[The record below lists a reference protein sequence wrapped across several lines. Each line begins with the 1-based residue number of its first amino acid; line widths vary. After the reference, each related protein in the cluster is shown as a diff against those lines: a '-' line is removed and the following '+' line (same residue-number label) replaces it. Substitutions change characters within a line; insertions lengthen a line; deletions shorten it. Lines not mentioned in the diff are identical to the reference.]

1 MSSKYKILRVCASD
15 LFAKT
20 ALLPEID
27 FLINKS
33 WTIHLSF
40 PKGDITSELIDK
52 GYLIKLVNSARKIS
66 FISNIITIIQLY
78 KLIKK
83 EKYDIV
89 HSHNHLIGILARIA
103 AKIAGAPIIIH
114 SPHGFYFHDDMPF
127 YKYWLF
133 HSIERFMGYFTDLL
147 FIENIENYKMCI
159 ESNLISQKKLYYM
172 GGGINL
178 TRFNGKKLST
188 KNKTA
193 LMNKLNIPQD
203 SFPIIGIT
211 SRITYEKGY
220 RELIQSINQLRDT
233 YPKIFLLIVGA
244 YLKNERD
251 SFSKE
256 LNESIS
262 NYSLNQHVEI
272 TLESNVEDFLSIM
285 DIWTLPS
292 YREGLPRSIQ
302 EAMAMGLPVVATN
315 IRGCR
320 NLVVENK
327 TGLLVSPKNTDE
339 LTNALNKLIK
349 DDNLRSKFG
358 FAGSTYAQKNFSN
371 EIVMTKMFDG
381 YMSVI
386 K

>member
-1 MSSKYKILRVCASD
+1 MIRKYKILRVCASD

-40 PKGDITSELIDK
+40 PEGNITSELIDK

-66 FISNIITIIQLY
+66 LISNILTIIQLY

-83 EKYDIV
+83 ENYDIV
-89 HSHNHLIGILARIA
+89 HTHNHLIGILARIS
-103 AKIAGAPIIIH
+103 AKIAGAPTIIH
-114 SPHGFYFHDDMPF
+114 SPHGFYFHEDMPY

-133 HSIERFMGYFTDLL
+133 HSIEKLMGYFTDLL
-147 FIENIENYKMCI
+147 FIENIENYEMCI
-159 ESNLISQKKLYYM
+159 KTNLIAQKKLYYM
-172 GGGINL
+172 GGGINM
-178 TRFNGKKLST
+178 TRFHGKKLST
-188 KNKTA
+188 QNKTV

-220 RELIQSINQLRDT
+220 RELIQSIDQLRKT

-262 NYSLNQHVEI
+262 KYSLDQHVEI

-327 TGLLVSPKNTDE
+327 TGLLVSSKNVNE
-339 LTNALNKLIK
+339 LTSALYKLIK
-349 DDNLRSKFG
+349 DDKLRHKFG
-358 FAGSTYAQKNFSN
+358 IAGRAHAQENFN
-371 EIVMTKMFDG
+371 NNIVMSRMYDG

>member
-1 MSSKYKILRVCASD
+1 MVLKYKILRVCASD

-27 FLINKS
+27 FLINKGC
-33 WTIHLSF
+33 TIHISF
-40 PKGDITSELIDK
+40 PRGDITSELIGK
-52 GYLIKLVNSARKIS
+52 GYLIKLVNSARRIS
-66 FISNIITIIQLY
+66 PISNIITIIQLY

-83 EKYDIV
+83 ENYEIV
-89 HSHNHLIGILARIA
+89 HTHNHLIGILARIA

-114 SPHGFYFHDDMPF
+114 SPHGFYFHDDMPP

-133 HSIERFMGYFTDLL
+133 YYIEKLMGYFTDLL
-147 FIENIENYKMCI
+147 FIENIENYQMCI
-159 ESNLISQKKLYYM
+159 KTNLISQKKLFYM

-178 TRFNGKKLST
+178 TRFDGRKLST
-188 KNKTA
+188 QNKRA
-193 LMNKLNIPQD
+193 LMNKLNIPKD

-220 RELIQSINQLRDT
+220 RELIQSINNLREA
-233 YPKIFLLIVGA
+233 YPKICLLIVGA

-256 LNESIS
+256 LNDSIS
-262 NYSLNQHVEI
+262 NYCLDQHIKI
-272 TLESNVEDFLSIM
+272 TLESNVEDCLSIM

-320 NLVVENK
+320 NLVVQNK
-327 TGLLVSPKNTDE
+327 TGLLVSPKNVKE
-339 LTNALNKLIK
+339 LTSSLYKLINDNKL
-349 DDNLRSKFG
+349 RYKFG
-358 FAGSTYAQKNFSN
+358 IAGREYAQKNFN
-371 EIVMTKMFDG
+371 NKIVMSRMLDG
-381 YMSVI
+381 YMSV
-386 K
+386 KK

>member
-1 MSSKYKILRVCASD
+1 MVLKYKILRVCASD

-27 FLINKS
+27 FLINKGC
-33 WTIHLSF
+33 TIHISF
-40 PKGDITSELIDK
+40 PRGDITSELIDK
-52 GYLIKLVNSARKIS
+52 GYLIKLVNSARRIS
-66 FISNIITIIQLY
+66 PISNIITIIQLY

-83 EKYDIV
+83 ENYEIV
-89 HSHNHLIGILARIA
+89 HTHNHLIGILARIA
-103 AKIAGAPIIIH
+103 AKIAGAPTIIH
-114 SPHGFYFHDDMPF
+114 SPHGFYFHDDMPR

-133 HSIERFMGYFTDLL
+133 YYIEKLMGYFTDLL
-147 FIENIENYKMCI
+147 FIENIENYQMCI
-159 ESNLISQKKLYYM
+159 KTNLIMQKKLYYM

-178 TRFNGKKLST
+178 TRFDGRKLST
-188 KNKTA
+188 QNKRI

-220 RELIQSINQLRDT
+220 RELIQSINNLQET

-256 LNESIS
+256 LNDSIN
-262 NYSLNQHVEI
+262 NYCLDQHIKI
-272 TLESNVEDFLSIM
+272 TFESNVEDFLSIM

-327 TGLLVSPKNTDE
+327 TGLLVSPKNVDE
-339 LTNALNKLIK
+339 LTAALNKLIK

-371 EIVMTKMFDG
+371 DIVMSRMFDG

>member
-1 MSSKYKILRVCASD
+1 MISKYKILRVCASD

-27 FLINKS
+27 FLINKGC
-33 WTIHLSF
+33 TIHISF
-40 PKGDITSELIDK
+40 PGGDITSELTGK
-52 GYLIKLVNSARKIS
+52 GYLIKLVNSARRIS
-66 FISNIITIIQLY
+66 PISNILTIIQLY

-89 HSHNHLIGILARIA
+89 HTHNHLIGILARIA
-103 AKIAGAPIIIH
+103 AKVAGAPTIIH
-114 SPHGFYFHDDMPF
+114 SPHGFYFHDDMPR
-127 YKYWLF
+127 YKYWVF
-133 HSIERFMGYFTDLL
+133 YYIEKFMGYFTDLL
-147 FIENIENYKMCI
+147 FIENIENYEMCI
-159 ESNLISQKKLYYM
+159 KTNLISKKKLYYM

-178 TRFNGKKLST
+178 TRFDGKKLST

-220 RELIQSINQLRDT
+220 RELIQSVNQLRDT

-251 SFSKE
+251 SFLRE
-256 LNESIS
+256 LNKSIS
-262 NYSLNQHVEI
+262 NYSLGRHVKI
-272 TLESNVEDFLSIM
+272 TLEPNVEDFLRIM

-320 NLVVENK
+320 NLVVQNN
-327 TGLLVSPKNTDE
+327 TGLLVSPKNVDE
-339 LTNALNKLIK
+339 LTTALNKLIK

-358 FAGSTYAQKNFSN
+358 FAGSKYAQKNFSN
-371 EIVMTKMFDG
+371 DIVMSRMFDG